1 MKMRRKISSL
11 IDILNFI
18 FWLHLAAGGIL
29 VPLPGTESALSV
41 MKAGVLNH
49 SATKKVQEILNLR
62 ETLMC
67 LMLVMIFR
75 DYVRNRMEVVS
86 CHSFLNFI
94 QSFIH

>member
-18 FWLHLAAGGIL
+18 FGCTSQPVWDLS
-29 VPLPGTESALSV
+29 PLPGTESALCTFTR
-41 MKAGVLNH
+41 VLTT
-49 SATKKVQEILNLR
+49 ATKKVQEILNLR

-86 CHSFLNFI
+86 Y
-94 QSFIH
+94 IHF